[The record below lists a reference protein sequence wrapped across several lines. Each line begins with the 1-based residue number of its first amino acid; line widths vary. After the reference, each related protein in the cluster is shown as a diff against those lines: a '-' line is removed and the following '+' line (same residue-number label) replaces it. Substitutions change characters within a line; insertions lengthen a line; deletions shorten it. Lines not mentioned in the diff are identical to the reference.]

1 MILFLTKSQIK
12 NLNKAKRDKT
22 NYKLIIKNDQ
32 LQIIGNTLFILNRKL
47 ENLHKKNKLGKII
60 SWLKLYRFLNNYYL
74 KIRYFSQFCELPY
87 NVFLVFLY

>member
-47 ENLHKKNKLGKII
+47 ENLQKRTN
-60 SWLKLYRFLNNYYL
+60 
-74 KIRYFSQFCELPY
+74 
-87 NVFLVFLY
+87 